1 MASSFIVGK
10 YSDRDEAWAHVLT
23 AEAGTLSMQ
32 QSFAGDWVV
41 IDVKKRNAVVKE
53 MNK

>member
-1 MASSFIVGK
+1 MSGFIAGK
-10 YSDRDEAWAHVLT
+10 YSNRDEAWAHVCN

-32 QSFAGDWVV
+32 QSFTGDWIV
-41 IDVKKRNAVVKE
+41 IDVKKRNAAIKE